1 MSATSPTTG
10 TNADGNAAAQ
20 RVAPAMAVAAARMI
34 QRAYRRHIMLRRTNR
49 LLRVIADGIK
59 PLAERSARQRAEDVE
74 RRDHLIRQ
82 IEDERNKAAD
92 RRRRERAEAD
102 SRISTSDA
110 RSNRAKR
117 KPKAITNPPAKKAKN
132 SCEGKASPGSQVG
145 NSAGI
150 PAQLHCMYIAH
161 LASPGFVCRSPKAPV
176 LCPAFAN

>member
-1 MSATSPTTG
+1 M
-10 TNADGNAAAQ
+10 
-20 RVAPAMAVAAARMI
+20 RVVNDRDIVAKS
-34 QRAYRRHIMLRRTNR
+34 NR
-49 LLRVIADGIK
+49 LLRVIEDGIK

-74 RRDHLIRQ
+74 RRIRQ
-82 IEDERNKAAD
+82 IEDGRNKAAD

-117 KPKAITNPPAKKAKN
+117 KAKAITNPPAKKAKN

-161 LASPGFVCRSPKAPV
+161 LASPGFVCLVHCTPGPRVPRVCVSLA
-176 LCPAFAN
+176 

>member
-34 QRAYRRHIMLRRTNR
+34 QRAYRRHILLRRTNR
-49 LLRVIADGIK
+49 LLPGIEDGIK

-74 RRDHLIRQ
+74 RRIRQ
-82 IEDERNKAAD
+82 IEDGRNKAAD

-161 LASPGFVCRSPKAPV
+161 LDLARVPRVCVSLA
-176 LCPAFAN
+176 